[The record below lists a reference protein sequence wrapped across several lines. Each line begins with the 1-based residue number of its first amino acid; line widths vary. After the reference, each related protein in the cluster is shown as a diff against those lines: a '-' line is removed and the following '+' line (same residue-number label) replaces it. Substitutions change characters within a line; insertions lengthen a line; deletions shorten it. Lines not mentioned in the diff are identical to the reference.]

1 MMACLMVGGW
11 KSGVGTF
18 APHPLFRYA
27 RRLSRAFQR
36 LRSVNIPGPISELE
50 YNMNP
55 VHLQFF
61 WGAVTLIYGHPLFM
75 EGRFRPIYGA
85 EPRLLDVWS

>member
-1 MMACLMVGGW
+1 MEWVHLHR
-11 KSGVGTF
+11 T
-18 APHPLFRYA
+18 PLFRYA
-27 RRLSRAFQR
+27 RCLSKAFQR
-36 LRSVNIPGPISELE
+36 LRSVHTPEPISELE

-61 WGAVTLIYGHPLFM
+61 GGAMSLIYGHPLYM

-85 EPRLLDVWS
+85 EPRLLDV